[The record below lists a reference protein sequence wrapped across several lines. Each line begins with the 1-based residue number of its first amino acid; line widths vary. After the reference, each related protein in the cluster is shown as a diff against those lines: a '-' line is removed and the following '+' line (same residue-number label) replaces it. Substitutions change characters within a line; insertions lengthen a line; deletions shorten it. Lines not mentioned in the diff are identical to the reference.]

1 MIARLS
7 GELAEKMIDR
17 VILDV
22 GGVGYELYITLVD
35 YDQLVSGNKYKLYIH
50 EHIREDSYDLYGFI
64 DDESKKLFEQLIS
77 VKNVGPKV
85 GLALMSIGN
94 SASLKTAI
102 AGGDMHTLMSAKG
115 VGKRAAEQLVVE
127 LRDKVGL
134 VAGAEAEEVISRSG
148 INSSD
153 EAVQAL
159 LALGYNE
166 IDAIKAL
173 QPVDKDLPV
182 GERVKQALKG
192 VS

>member
-22 GGVGYELYITLVD
+22 GGVGYELYITLFD

-159 LALGYNE
+159 LALGYSE

-173 QPVDKDLPV
+173 QPIDKDLPV

>member
-182 GERVKQALKG
+182 GERVKQALKR

>member
-1 MIARLS
+1 
-7 GELAEKMIDR
+7 
-17 VILDV
+17 
-22 GGVGYELYITLVD
+22 
-35 YDQLVSGNKYKLYIH
+35 
-50 EHIREDSYDLYGFI
+50 
-64 DDESKKLFEQLIS
+64 
-77 VKNVGPKV
+77 
-85 GLALMSIGN
+85 
-94 SASLKTAI
+94 
-102 AGGDMHTLMSAKG
+102 MSAKG

-127 LRDKVGL
+127 LSDKVGL

-182 GERVKQALKG
+182 GERVKQALKR

>member
-22 GGVGYELYITLVD
+22 GGVGYELYITLFD

-182 GERVKQALKG
+182 GERVKQALKR